1 MNESLERLLDAEQRA
16 RRLVDDALAQRDRT
30 LEKARHEAEEA
41 ERQFENRM
49 QELRRGLV
57 QPKVDGAF
65 QFDGCFII
73 LAGGLQ
79 VDCTAQVG
87 LHSRA
92 FGLSGSK
99 RPRAP
104 GEQT

>member
-49 QELRRGLV
+49 QELRRGLRA
-57 QPKVDGAF
+57 GAEERAGQRIGEMEREF
-65 QFDGCFII
+65 AERGRRLRE
-73 LAGGLQ
+73 LAGQHRDEALEAA
-79 VDCTAQVG
+79 VELLTDATR
-87 LHSRA
+87 L
-92 FGLSGSK
+92 
-99 RPRAP
+99 
-104 GEQT
+104 

>member
-49 QELRRGLV
+49 AELRRGLRAGAEERAG
-57 QPKVDGAF
+57 QRIGEMEREFAERGRRLRELAGMHRDGALEAAVELLT
-65 QFDGCFII
+65 DATR
-73 LAGGLQ
+73 L
-79 VDCTAQVG
+79 
-87 LHSRA
+87 
-92 FGLSGSK
+92 
-99 RPRAP
+99 
-104 GEQT
+104 